1 MAKRRR
7 RRRKVSKDYFGIG
20 YVVSVILAIIPVTSL
35 ILGIVTRLSEG
46 KIVAAIVRLVF
57 GWNVIW
63 IADIVL
69 MIVNGRIL
77 RLLAL

>member
-1 MAKRRR
+1 MAKR

-46 KIVAAIVRLVF
+46 KIVAAIVLLVF

-63 IADIVL
+63 IADIVP